1 MPPAA
6 RYAITV
12 SFRGGLSAG
21 QQAAFRAAAAR
32 WERVIAAPLPAVK
45 VGGVVTRGCL
55 IDAQG
60 SSIDGPSGIL
70 GMAGPTRLRP
80 GIPSMGRA
88 AFLPCAGI
96 MSFDSADLAAMERDG
111 TLVDVITHEMGHVIG
126 IGTVW
131 GRKGVLSGAGSSN
144 PLFTGLRCRH
154 AFHDLGG
161 LGNEVPVE
169 NQGGGGTRDSH
180 WRERFFRNELMTGYV
195 SPAGTK
201 NPLSALTIASLED
214 LGYEVDMAAAEPFSL
229 KPTVLATDEV
239 LVPRRHC
246 LPTIPFAFA

>member
-1 MPPAA
+1 MAA
-6 RYAITV
+6 ALKYTIDVA
-12 SFRGGLSAG
+12 FRGGLSSG
-21 QQAAFRAAAAR
+21 QQAAFVAAAAR
-32 WERVIAAPLPAVK
+32 WARVISKPLPPVK
-45 VGGVVTRGCL
+45 VNGRTTRGCL

-60 SSIDGPSGIL
+60 TSIDGPSGIL

-80 GIPSMGRA
+80 PHPSMGKA

-96 MSFDSADLAAMERDG
+96 MSFDAADLAGMERDG

-131 GRKGVLSGAGSSN
+131 GRKGVLAGAGSAD
-144 PLFTGLRCRH
+144 PVFTGHRCRS
-154 AFHDLGG
+154 AFLELGG
-161 LGNEVPVE
+161 SGPAVPVE

-180 WRERFFRNELMTGYV
+180 WRERYFRQELMTGYV
-195 SPAGTK
+195 SPAGTR

-214 LGYEVDMAAAEPFSL
+214 LGYDVDYSAAEPYRISAAL
-229 KPTVLATDEV
+229 LATDEV

-246 LPTIPFAFA
+246 LPTVPFAY

>member
-1 MPPAA
+1 MAA
-6 RYAITV
+6 VPKYSIDV

-21 QQAAFRAAAAR
+21 QRAAFVAAAAR
-32 WERVIAAPLPAVK
+32 WARVISKPLPAVK
-45 VGGVVTRGCL
+45 VGGVTTRGCL

-60 SSIDGPSGIL
+60 TSIDGPSGIL

-80 GIPSMGRA
+80 SVPVMGKA
-88 AFLPCAGI
+88 ALLPCAGV
-96 MSFDSADLAAMERDG
+96 MSFDVADLASMERDG

-131 GRKGVLSGAGSSN
+131 SRKGVLRGAGSVDPTFIGS
-144 PLFTGLRCRH
+144 RCRA
-154 AFHDLGG
+154 AFLELGG
-161 LGNEVPVE
+161 QGAAVPVE

-180 WRERFFRNELMTGYV
+180 WRERYFRNELMTGYV
-195 SPAGTK
+195 SPAGTT

-214 LGYEVDMAAAEPFSL
+214 LGYDVDYSAAEPYRVAAAL
-229 KPTVLATDEV
+229 LASDEV

-246 LPTIPFAFA
+246 LPVVPFAF